1 MSITFRKLS
10 NDLNLYVEIYASGN
24 PSLTTTTHNWTS
36 LFFTYTI
43 QYIILALTAL
53 PSIFAFTEVE
63 HHLFDL
69 PCKTIRP
76 R

>member
-1 MSITFRKLS
+1 VT
-10 NDLNLYVEIYASGN
+10 NLYIEIHASGN
-24 PSLTTTTHNWTS
+24 TLTMITRNWTS
-36 LFFTYTI
+36 LFFTCTM

-76 R
+76 RWR